1 MVGEGE
7 GGELELVN
15 KMKRNFLIKN
25 MKKENIFVHN
35 FFLICRR
42 YCFTRSYMAFKNHS
56 FITNLYHANVGH
68 ST

>member
-1 MVGEGE
+1 MGKGE
-7 GGELELVN
+7 GGELGLVN
-15 KMKRNFLIKN
+15 KMKKNFNKKY
-25 MKKENIFVHN
+25 KKENIFVHN

-56 FITNLYHANVGH
+56 FITNLYHPNLGH